1 MTKNKIEIPLRV
13 IIGRKAIDSIRKHS
27 TITEYQID
35 IDHAILTKKEDC
47 YELIIKDTE
56 EMLTS
61 HL

>member
-1 MTKNKIEIPLRV
+1 MNENIIEIPLRV
-13 IIGRKAIDSIRKHS
+13 IIGKKIINSIRKHP